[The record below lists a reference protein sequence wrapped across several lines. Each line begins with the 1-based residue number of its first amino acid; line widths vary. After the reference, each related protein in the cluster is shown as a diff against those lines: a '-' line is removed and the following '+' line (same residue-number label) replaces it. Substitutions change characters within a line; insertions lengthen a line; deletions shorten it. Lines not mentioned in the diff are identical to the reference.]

1 MFMSYL
7 FFCFLVFF
15 VTLCVNKY
23 VSVRGRKERTGGQGK
38 RERKR
43 EKGEEKRGRER
54 EGGREGGN
62 S

>member
-23 VSVRGRKERTGGQGK
+23 GSVRGRKERTGGQGK
-38 RERKR
+38 RERERRGKR
-43 EKGEEKRGRER
+43 REEERERGREQLTA
-54 EGGREGGN
+54 
-62 S
+62 